1 MIGGFIVTGSGTQK
15 LIVRAI
21 GPSLAQKNVPGAMQD
36 PVLALH
42 GPDGSL
48 IVTNDNW
55 KDAQQ
60 SAIEESKLA
69 PTDERESA
77 IVATLQPGAYTAIV
91 RGRENTTGAALVEI
105 YDIDAGTDAGLSN
118 ISTRGNV
125 RTGDERMIG
134 GFMLETGGGGDVV
147 VRALGRSL
155 AQRGVQ
161 NPLQDPTLE
170 LRDADGERL
179 VFNDNWNDDPANAA
193 AVTALGLAPTDPN
206 ESAIAVALP
215 RGQYTAIVSEDG
227 DTTGVGLVEVYVVR

>member
-1 MIGGFIVTGSGTQK
+1 
-15 LIVRAI
+15 
-21 GPSLAQKNVPGAMQD
+21 
-36 PVLALH
+36 
-42 GPDGSL
+42 
-48 IVTNDNW
+48 
-55 KDAQQ
+55 
-60 SAIEESKLA
+60 
-69 PTDERESA
+69 
-77 IVATLQPGAYTAIV
+77 
-91 RGRENTTGAALVEI
+91 
-105 YDIDAGTDAGLSN
+105 
-118 ISTRGNV
+118 
-125 RTGDERMIG
+125 MIG